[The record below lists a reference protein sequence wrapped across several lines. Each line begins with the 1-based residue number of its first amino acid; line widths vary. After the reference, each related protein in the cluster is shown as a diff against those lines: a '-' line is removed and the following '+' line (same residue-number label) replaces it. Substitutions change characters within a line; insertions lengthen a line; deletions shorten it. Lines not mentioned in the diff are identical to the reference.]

1 MQDKNPTKV
10 GATLQELVL
19 DSENYKYENKY
30 KPIEDIIELIEAMI
44 EAKKAN
50 QNQNRGNL

>member
-1 MQDKNPTKV
+1 MEDKNPIKV
-10 GATLQELVL
+10 GATFQELVI
-19 DSENYKYENKY
+19 DCERYKYENKY

-44 EAKKAN
+44 DAKKVN

>member
-1 MQDKNPTKV
+1 MEDKNPTKV

-44 EAKKAN
+44 DAKKVN